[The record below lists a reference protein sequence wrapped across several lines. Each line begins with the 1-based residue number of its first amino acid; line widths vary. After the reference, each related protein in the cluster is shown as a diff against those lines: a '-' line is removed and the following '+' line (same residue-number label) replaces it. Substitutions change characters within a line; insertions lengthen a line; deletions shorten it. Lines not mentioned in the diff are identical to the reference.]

1 MFSITTHFPNLPKNE
16 NIYKLKNKN
25 HTNSNLLQTLF
36 MSQIKI
42 YNLLDLEIDFI
53 HNIMDINLKL
63 RNKYISNEFIFNR
76 IENYDLQL
84 IEYVLSEINLYI
96 EKDTSKINVII
107 EYIEIINNI
116 FEKSKKI

>member
-1 MFSITTHFPNLPKNE
+1 MFSITTYFPNPPKNE
-16 NIYKLKNKN
+16 NIYKQKNKN
-25 HTNSNLLQTLF
+25 YTNSNLLQTLF

-42 YNLLDLEIDFI
+42 YNLVDLEIDFI

>member
-1 MFSITTHFPNLPKNE
+1 MISITTYFPNPPKNE
-16 NIYKLKNKN
+16 NIYKQKNKN

-53 HNIMDINLKL
+53 HNITDINLKL

-116 FEKSKKI
+116 FEKSKKR

>member
-1 MFSITTHFPNLPKNE
+1 MIPITTYFPNPPKNE
-16 NIYKLKNKN
+16 NIYKQKNKN
-25 HTNSNLLQTLF
+25 HTNSNLLQTIF

-96 EKDTSKINVII
+96 EKDISKINVII

>member
-1 MFSITTHFPNLPKNE
+1 MIPITTYFPNPPKNE
-16 NIYKLKNKN
+16 NIYKQKNKN
-25 HTNSNLLQTLF
+25 HTNSNLLQTPF

-116 FEKSKKI
+116 FEKSKKR